1 MGMKLG
7 SETGSLVNHFMANE
21 GGAIPAVGDGVTVLL
36 WTDRHATTVI
46 DVDTSGKRPVIT
58 VQRDHAK
65 RIDENGMSEAQEYEY
80 TPDPQGIKYT
90 FRFDPKQ
97 QCWRQLYRN
106 DKGNLVFAKSGCRI
120 TVGLRREYHDFTF

>member
-7 SETGSLVNHFMANE
+7 SETGSLVNHLMANE
-21 GGAIPAVGDGVTVLL
+21 EGAIPAVGDGATVLL

-46 DVDTSGKRPVIT
+46 DVDTSGKHPVIT
-58 VQRDHAK
+58 VQRDHVK

-80 TPDPQGIKYT
+80 TPDPEGIKSM

-97 QCWRQLYRN
+97 KSWRQLIRN
-106 DKGNLVFAKSGCRI
+106 EKGNLVFAKSDLLVSIGARN
-120 TVGLRREYHDFTF
+120 EFHDFSF